1 MSTAA
6 AEPGSDLAGCR
17 VLVTRPEHQAQRL
30 CALIARAGGRAQTL
44 PVIEIAAPGDPDALA
59 DLLAR
64 LDRFDIAI
72 FVSGNAVDRVCAELG
87 GRPWPPAVRLAAVGR
102 GSAAAL
108 AQHGLHAD
116 ILPPREF
123 NSEGLLELEALRN
136 VAGRRIVIFRA
147 QDGRELLAETL
158 RARGAEVEHI
168 EAYRRVV
175 PATSGAGLRRIAG
188 EDNIDTIVVT
198 SNEGLRNLTLLAGAD
213 GRDWLL
219 RRQLIVISARAARL
233 AAELGFL
240 HPARV
245 AIEASD
251 EGLLAAIRNW
261 WRAAREGSEDGTHAA
276 H

>member
-158 RARGAEVEHI
+158 RARGAEVEHV
-168 EAYRRVV
+168 EAYCRVL
-175 PATSGAGLRRIAG
+175 PAASGAGLRRIAG

-198 SNEGLRNLTLLAGAD
+198 SNEGLSNLYLLAGAD

-219 RRQLIVISARAARL
+219 RRQLIVISARAAQL

-251 EGLLAAIRNW
+251 EGLLAAIRSW
-261 WRAAREGSEDGTHAA
+261 WCVAREGSEDGTHAA

>member
-17 VLVTRPEHQAQRL
+17 VLVTRPEHQTQRL
-30 CALIARAGGRAQTL
+30 CALIACAGGRAQTL
-44 PVIEIAAPGDPDALA
+44 PVIGIAAPGDPDALA
-59 DLLAR
+59 ERLAR

-72 FVSGNAVDRVCAELG
+72 FVSGNAVDHVCAGLG
-87 GRPWPPAVRLAAVGR
+87 DRPWPPSVRLAAVGR

-108 AQHGLHAD
+108 AQHGLRAD

-123 NSEGLLELEALRN
+123 NSEGLLELEELRH

-158 RARGAEVEHI
+158 RARGAEVEHV
-168 EAYRRVV
+168 EVYRRIL
-175 PATSGAGLRRIAG
+175 PAASGAGLRRIAG

-198 SNEGLRNLTLLAGAD
+198 SNEGLRNLYLLAGAE

-219 RRQLIVISARAARL
+219 KRQLIVISVRAARL

-240 HPARV
+240 RPARV

-251 EGLLAAIRNW
+251 EGLLAAIRDW
-261 WRAAREGSEDGTHAA
+261 WRAARDGSEDGTHAA